1 MPLLGHV
8 LLPAGESA
16 VPTLSVPLLQVPAS
30 PCSPLIEDL
39 PSTERIEQVETKA
52 ISEEKNSDDET
63 SEFVKG
69 RKLEL
74 MRNGVLPEM
83 LMYY

>member
-30 PCSPLIEDL
+30 PCSPVIEDL
-39 PSTERIEQVETKA
+39 PSTKRIEQVETKV
-52 ISEEKNSDDET
+52 ISEKKKLCLRNIRVCERQKARVDE
-63 SEFVKG
+63 E
-69 RKLEL
+69 
-74 MRNGVLPEM
+74 
-83 LMYY
+83 

>member
-30 PCSPLIEDL
+30 PCSPVIEDL
-39 PSTERIEQVETKA
+39 PSTKRIEQVETKV
-52 ISEEKNSDDET
+52 ISEGGKKLCLRNIRVCERQKARVDDE
-63 SEFVKG
+63 
-69 RKLEL
+69 
-74 MRNGVLPEM
+74 
-83 LMYY
+83 